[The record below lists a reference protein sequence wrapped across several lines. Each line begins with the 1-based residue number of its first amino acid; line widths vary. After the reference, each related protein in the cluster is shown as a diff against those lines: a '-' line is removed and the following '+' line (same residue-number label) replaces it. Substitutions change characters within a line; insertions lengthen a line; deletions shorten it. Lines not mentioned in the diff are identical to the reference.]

1 MDPVS
6 ALAMASAAY
15 NGIKKAVELGREA
28 HDIFGQLGKWAE
40 AAGNVQ
46 SFITERETRKP
57 GLFEKIGLA
66 SSDTKQAFDIL
77 KAKEQ
82 LRFMEAEIYKMFT
95 YGPLQHLGNEGYRD
109 FIKIRK
115 EIKDKRERMIREQAR
130 RRRKFIENLFWGTS
144 LIIVLII
151 TVYFGQTF
159 YEYGKAQGKW

>member
-46 SFITERETRKP
+46 SYITEKETKKP
-57 GLFEKIGLA
+57 GLF
-66 SSDTKQAFDIL
+66 SSLTEVNDTRAAFDIL

-82 LRFMEAEIYKMFT
+82 IRFMEQEIYKMFT
-95 YGPLQHLGNEGYRD
+95 YGALQHLGQEGYRD
-109 FIKIRK
+109 FIKLRK
-115 EIKDKRERMIREQAR
+115 DIKEKRERAIREQR
-130 RRRKFIENLFWGTS
+130 RRRKKFFINLILGS
-144 LIIVLII
+144 LLVITLLAGAALFD
-151 TVYFGQTF
+151 TVYQAGV
-159 YEYGKAQGKW
+159 AAGKW

>member
-46 SFITERETRKP
+46 SYITEKETK
-57 GLFEKIGLA
+57 K
-66 SSDTKQAFDIL
+66 SSIFSSITDVNDTRAAFDIL

-82 LRFMEAEIYKMFT
+82 IRFMEAEIYKMFT
-95 YGPLQHLGNEGYRD
+95 YGALQHLGQEGYRD
-109 FIKIRK
+109 FIKLRK
-115 EIKDKRERMIREQAR
+115 DIKEKRERAIREQR
-130 RRRKFIENLFWGTS
+130 RRRKMFFINLILGS
-144 LIIVLII
+144 LLVI
-151 TVYFGQTF
+151 TLLAGAALFDTIYQAGV
-159 YEYGKAQGKW
+159 AAGKW